1 MRSVEEIYAQMRADM
16 EARCGFQPEDSC
28 DLAVRLYAAAAQIQA
43 LEMQADWVLDQSF
56 PQTAQGVYLERHAA
70 MRGLTRIDGTRAEG
84 VLRFSVDLAPA
95 SDLTIPQGTVCMTAE
110 EVRFETTA
118 AGTLKAGTLWA
129 DVPAR
134 AVDSGKGGNVPPETI
149 AILTACPVGVTRC
162 TNPKAF
168 SGGSDPEGDESLR
181 SRVLESYQRLPN
193 GANAAWYEK
202 TAMSHTGVVAARAVG
217 RARGIGTVDVY
228 IAAAAGTPSEELLQ
242 QVQEDIQ
249 EKREIAV
256 DVKVLAPAEKPM
268 DIAMQ
273 VAPAAGWRG
282 EEAAAAAEQALT
294 AFFGGQLLGQSV
306 RLAELSSLVF
316 SLESVSNVRITAPE
330 QDVSVQQSELATLG
344 ELSVTAWEES

>member
-16 EARCGFQPEDSC
+16 EERCGFQPEDSC

-70 MRGLTRIDGTRAEG
+70 MRGLTRIDGTQAEG
-84 VLRFSVDLAPA
+84 TLRFSVDLAPA
-95 SDLTIPQGTVCMTAE
+95 SDLVIPQGTVCMTAE
-110 EVRFETTA
+110 ETRFETTA
-118 AGTLKAGTLWA
+118 AGSLKAGELSV
-129 DVPAR
+129 DIPAR
-134 AVDSGKGGNVPPETI
+134 AVESGASGNAAPDTI
-149 AILTACPVGVTRC
+149 TILTACPIGVTHC

-168 SGGSDPEGDESLR
+168 SGGSDPEDDESLR
-181 SRVLESYQRLPN
+181 GRVLESYQRLPN

-228 IAAAAGTPSEELLQ
+228 IASAAGTPSEELLQ
-242 QVQEDIQ
+242 QVQADIQ

-256 DVKVLAPAEKPM
+256 DVKVLAPTEKQV
-268 DIAMQ
+268 DITMQ
-273 VAPAAGWRG
+273 VAAASGWSG
-282 EEAAAAAEQALT
+282 EEAVAAAEQAVT
-294 AFFGGQLLGQSV
+294 AFFSGQLLGKTV

-316 SLESVSNVRITAPE
+316 SLESVSNVRITAPQE
-330 QDVSVQQSELATLG
+330 DAAAQQSELAVLG
-344 ELSVTAWEES
+344 ELTVTAWEES